1 MAWTTLLDS
10 IKSYIKQNRNQEITG
25 TVLQNVLVNMV
36 NQLGAN
42 MTYAGLATPT
52 TNPGVPN
59 GPTFYIA
66 VSAGTYT
73 NFNGITVA
81 KNEIALLN
89 FYNDT
94 WSKDTLMAM
103 TGVGQ
108 PGTGEGAEVFND
120 YGANTAAGTFSH
132 AEGEDTAAS
141 GCTEAVSAISD
152 VASDCAEAVSAFSA
166 ALSGRA
172 SASVAAGVCPVCPA
186 GSCEQAQSMAA
197 SRQAVNVRARF
208 FFFSIFTFIIMISSF
223 GSVPVSCF

>member
-73 NFNGITVA
+73 NFNGIKVA
-81 KNEIALLN
+81 ENEIALLN

-94 WSKDTLMAM
+94 WSKDTLMAT

-141 GCTEAVSAISD
+141 GEAAHAEGTEEFVLVYQGALEITLGSTGRERYTVPRGSAIHY
-152 VASDCAEAVSAFSA
+152 CADQPHTYRNA
-166 ALSGRA
+166 ADALTRA
-172 SASVAAGVCPVCPA
+172 AMV
-186 GSCEQAQSMAA
+186 
-197 SRQAVNVRARF
+197 
-208 FFFSIFTFIIMISSF
+208 ISY
-223 GSVPVSCF
+223 PKK